1 MHANGQNDLILIFNR
16 DQARSQRNVFRETF
30 QNWRVR
36 HDWAGA
42 HWFTDDFTVMI
53 VRPIKV
59 EFSFFEGITLIYFE
73 FKKTDNRETELYFI
87 GNLIKMFYFF
97 LNILL
102 HFFQFFN
109 FWLSKIRKKFKFNY
123 SNNYQW
129 FNI

>member
-87 GNLIKMFYFF
+87 GNLIK
-97 LNILL
+97 ILL
-102 HFFQFFN
+102 FFKYFTTLFSIFQF
-109 FWLSKIRKKFKFNY
+109 LAFKN
-123 SNNYQW
+123 
-129 FNI
+129 